1 MGYKLDPKERSY
13 EFVSKAYDL
22 YLKKLYKGKE
32 TIKSVKVAT
41 KEVPAGK
48 TIEEL
53 TSLGFLPRPGYSD
66 IEVPYD
72 PNASSRGLDPVEEP
86 ELSTRRALQPAAPP
100 PQRPSPAPPA
110 LEPAPQVLGPSVA
123 PTVAVTPT
131 PPRLPRPLPRV
142 KPAEEPPKQESITES
157 AREPTVKTAKT
168 LLHFFDD
175 LKNKDI
181 SRKELYAFN
190 LRKIADVLLSYV
202 RDRGVTHFLTGYTK
216 FFSDTPIDTK
226 KLLRP
231 LIYTSRSSVFKSEI
245 CAFKQIVN
253 LNLSEPTSIGLKYR
267 FHENYS
273 EAKYSNINNLELRLS
288 ELVFILSNKILQKT
302 IIDAFAMADDN
313 GNVSHLG
320 SVVSALNI
328 RFKTDEDA
336 PSATVAYVSPLDK
349 GMYYDLFDYWSPTY
363 EGNEEYELFKGT
375 VRHECFHLTH
385 SHILINNKEKD
396 LSAGGINPISY
407 YMKILFEGITVF
419 TTSDHLDDFEK
430 LIARAEREPNEIAK
444 KAYYDLQVDRAFYSL
459 ANARQTGSF
468 SYAAGCAFWIWFWKR
483 WTATNPSANFLKDVT
498 IPIYNM
504 VTNLDQSSVES
515 SMTLLAKIA
524 NVPLATPIEDGTKQ
538 LNYFNAANAL
548 KSAFK
553 AEAESIFKDFVANM
567 NAKQDYAALGSSFF
581 STPERPI
588 EHSGLRDPR
597 DYLPNYDVMIEDELF
612 FGPNLNQD
620 FDHRPIQSNYYQR
633 ITKQDINQIVFVGMD
648 SFGDNFVEKIK
659 GFCSAD
665 SSRGVPINY
674 YIILFSTKEDNPGAP
689 KLPFWDFDN
698 PEQDF
703 ISIDEKYILYARI
716 KYESKEL
723 EGYDFENHSTAPHL
737 LLEKVLTKVPTQV
750 TADPGSTELAKG
762 NLLITQS
769 IAYT

>member
-22 YLKKLYKGKE
+22 YLKKLYKGQE
-32 TIKSVKVAT
+32 TIKSIRVTT

-72 PNASSRGLDPVEEP
+72 PNASSKGLDPTEQPGANTSRPLQPPTSPQQQSPAP
-86 ELSTRRALQPAAPP
+86 ELLGPSIAPTMA
-100 PQRPSPAPPA
+100 PSPAPRQTTGK
-110 LEPAPQVLGPSVA
+110 EPEV
-123 PTVAVTPT
+123 T
-131 PPRLPRPLPRV
+131 PPR
-142 KPAEEPPKQESITES
+142 QEKIAES
-157 AREPTVKTAKT
+157 AQEPTAKTAKT

-190 LRKIADVLLSYV
+190 LRRIADVLLSYAKS
-202 RDRGVTHFLTGYTK
+202 RGISHFLTGYTK
-216 FFSDTPIDTK
+216 FFDDTPMDTK

-231 LIYTSRSSVFKSEI
+231 LIYSSRSVVFKSEI

-253 LNLSEPTSIGLKYR
+253 LNFSEPTSIALKYR
-267 FHENYS
+267 FHENYA

-288 ELVFILSNKILQKT
+288 ELVFILSNKLLQKT
-302 IIDAFAMADDN
+302 IIDSFEMANDN
-313 GNVSHLG
+313 GNVSHLDKI
-320 SVVSALNI
+320 VPAINV
-328 RFKTDEDA
+328 RFKTNEDQ
-336 PSATVAYVSPLDK
+336 PSGTVAYVSPLEK
-349 GMYYDLFDYWSPTY
+349 SMYYDLFDFWSPTY

-375 VRHECFHLTH
+375 VRHESFHLTH
-385 SHILINNKEKD
+385 SDVLINVYEKD
-396 LSAGGINPISY
+396 VSIGGINPISY

-430 LIARAEREPNEIAK
+430 LIARAEIEGAQGEAAK

-459 ANARQTGSF
+459 ANARQTLSF

-498 IPIYNM
+498 IPIYNII
-504 VTNLDQSSVES
+504 TNPDQSSVES
-515 SMTLLAKIA
+515 SMTLLAKMA

-538 LNYFNAANAL
+538 LNYINAANAL
-548 KSAFK
+548 RAGFK
-553 AEAESIFKDFVANM
+553 AEAENIFKDFVANM

-581 STPERPI
+581 STPARPI
-588 EHSGLRDPR
+588 EHSGYRDPR
-597 DYLPNYDVMIEDELF
+597 DYLPDYDVMIEDELF
-612 FGPNLNQD
+612 FGSSLNQE
-620 FDHRPIQSNYYQR
+620 FDHRPIEGNYYQR
-633 ITKQDINQIVFVGMD
+633 ITKQNVNQIVFVGMD
-648 SFGDNFVEKIK
+648 SFGDNFLEKIK
-659 GFCSAD
+659 AFCSAD

-674 YIILFSTKEDNPGAP
+674 YIILFSTAEDSPGAS
-689 KLPFWDFDN
+689 KLPFWDFEN

-703 ISIDEKYILYARI
+703 ISIDKKYILYARI

-723 EGYDFENHSTAPHL
+723 ANYDVESDTTAPHV
-737 LLEKVLTKVPTQV
+737 LLEKVLKKIPTQV
-750 TADPGSTELAKG
+750 ATDPGSAELAKG